1 MNIHN
6 GIVPCA
12 DRCSLLCSVFMPYAI
27 AVEAEAFAVM
37 GYRLANLRHERQ
49 DGSLRIAQ
57 IAFLHIRGGK
67 GVLFYGSWGVGCL
80 KKSVLYRENT

>member
-27 AVEAEAFAVM
+27 AVEAEAFAVT
-37 GYRLANLRHERQ
+37 GYRFADLRHERQ
-49 DGSLRIAQ
+49 DGSLRIA
-57 IAFLHIRGGK
+57 
-67 GVLFYGSWGVGCL
+67 
-80 KKSVLYRENT
+80 